1 MDFLNRHVW
10 LKRAL
15 MLLAILV
22 ATPFA
27 GYLLLFIEVAGLE
40 VAFACLLIMLK
51 PFLTWAQFQID
62 IIRATFKAISNNFH
76 KHLAS
81 RPTVYFSHAAG
92 SAAFFAITGVMFV
105 SVAVW
110 LPLFM
115 VVRSM
120 PNNTQHSLPL
130 VAGTPTR
137 CAARRPCAL
146 RYKFLE
152 S

>member
-1 MDFLNRHVW
+1 MDFLNRHLW

-27 GYLLLFIEVAGLE
+27 GYLLLFVEIAGLE
-40 VAFACLLIMLK
+40 MAFSCLLIALK
-51 PFLTWAQFQID
+51 PFFTWVRYQWEIITSTFQ
-62 IIRATFKAISNNFH
+62 AIAKNFH

-81 RPTVYFSHAAG
+81 SPTVYFSHAAG
-92 SAAFFAITGVMFV
+92 SAAFFAITGVMLV

-115 VVRSM
+115 VGAQYV
-120 PNNTQHSLPL
+120 
-130 VAGTPTR
+130 
-137 CAARRPCAL
+137 
-146 RYKFLE
+146 
-152 S
+152 

>member
-15 MLLAILV
+15 MLLAILI

-27 GYLLLFIEVAGLE
+27 GYLLLFVEVAGLE
-40 VAFACLLIMLK
+40 VAFACLLIALK

-62 IIRATFKAISNNFH
+62 LIKATFKAISNNFH

-92 SAAFFAITGVMFV
+92 SAAFLPSQVLCLYRLPFGCLY
-105 SVAVW
+105 SW
-110 LPLFM
+110 L
-115 VVRSM
+115 VRSM
-120 PNNTQHSLPL
+120 PNKAHHSRPTA
-130 VAGTPTR
+130 AGTSN
-137 CAARRPCAL
+137 ANAFFRPCAL
-146 RYKFLE
+146 R
-152 S
+152 

>member
-1 MDFLNRHVW
+1 MDFLTRHVW

-27 GYLLLFIEVAGLE
+27 GYLLLFVEVAGLE
-40 VAFACLLIMLK
+40 VAFSCLIILLK
-51 PFLTWAQFQID
+51 PFITWAQFQINM
-62 IIRATFKAISNNFH
+62 IRATFKAISNNFH

-115 VVRSM
+115 VGA
-120 PNNTQHSLPL
+120 QY
-130 VAGTPTR
+130 A
-137 CAARRPCAL
+137 
-146 RYKFLE
+146 
-152 S
+152 